1 MKRVVRRYYSKKLG
15 EYVEKTYEYKGYK
28 KVRTTKLFDVNSG
41 HYVLREKE
49 WNDFINKI
57 KNDTSMTGAEK
68 ITVKNDLERIKNDIL
83 RGKSNYRTPKGRLR
97 RIDESSML
105 SRISENKTERFALNM
120 GYSTQELAD
129 MLTDEKNNIIVT
141 EEDILNSK
149 NWGPDHTF
157 SFGGNTWIF
166 TFKYNGLPFVK
177 SV

>member
-15 EYVEKTYEYKGYK
+15 EYVEKTYEYKEYK
-28 KVRTTKLFDVNSG
+28 NVRTPKLFDVKSG

-49 WNDFINKI
+49 WNEFINKI
-57 KNDTSMTGAEK
+57 KLDTSMTGAEK
-68 ITVKNDLERIKNDIL
+68 ITIKNDLERVKNDIL
-83 RGKSNYRTPKGRLR
+83 RGKSNYKTQKGRLR

-105 SRISENKTERFALNM
+105 ARVSENKTERMALNM

-129 MLTDEKNNIIVT
+129 MIGVT
-141 EEDILNSK
+141 EEDILNRK
-149 NWGPDHTF
+149 NWEGDTF
-157 SFGGNTWIF
+157 SLGGNIWIF

>member
-1 MKRVVRRYYSKKLG
+1 MKRVIRRYYSKKLG
-15 EYVEKTYEYKGYK
+15 EYVEKTYEYKEYK
-28 KVRTTKLFDVNSG
+28 NVRTTKLFDVKSG

-49 WNDFINKI
+49 WNEFINKI
-57 KNDTSMTGAEK
+57 KNDDSMTGAEK

-83 RGKSNYRTPKGRLR
+83 KGKSNYRNKSGRLR

-105 SRISENKTERFALNM
+105 ARISENKLERFALNM

-129 MLTDEKNNIIVT
+129 MLTDDNITVT

-149 NWGPDHTF
+149 NWEKDTF
-157 SFGGNTWIF
+157 SLGKNTWIF

>member
-1 MKRVVRRYYSKKLG
+1 MKKVVRRYYSKKLG
-15 EYVEKTYEYKGYK
+15 DYVEKEYYYK
-28 KVRTTKLFDVNSG
+28 SSTKLFDTKG
-41 HYVLREKE
+41 GKYVLREKE
-49 WNDFINKI
+49 WNEFINKI

-83 RGKSNYRTPKGRLR
+83 KGKSNYRYKSGRLR

-105 SRISENKTERFALNM
+105 SRISENKIERFALNI

-129 MLTDEKNNIIVT
+129 MLTDKEKKIIVT

-149 NWGPDHTF
+149 NWEKDTF

>member
-15 EYVEKTYEYKGYK
+15 RYVEKTYEYKNYK
-28 KVRTTKLFDVNSG
+28 DVKTTKLFNVKNG

-57 KNDTSMTGAEK
+57 KNDTNITGAEK
-68 ITVKNDLERIKNDIL
+68 ITVISDLKRIKNDIL
-83 RGKSNYRTPKGRLR
+83 RGKNNYKTSKGRLR
-97 RIDESSML
+97 RIDEESML
-105 SRISENKTERFALNM
+105 ARIAESKIERMALNM
-120 GYSTQELAD
+120 GFSTQELAD
-129 MLTDEKNNIIVT
+129 MLTDDNITVT

-149 NWGPDHTF
+149 NWQNDTF
-157 SFGGNTWIF
+157 SLGKNSWIF

>member
-15 EYVEKTYEYKGYK
+15 KYVEKTYEYKEYK
-28 KVRTTKLFDVNSG
+28 NVRTTKLFDVKSG
-41 HYVLREKE
+41 HYVIREKE

-57 KNDTSMTGAEK
+57 ENDDSMTDAEK
-68 ITVKNDLERIKNDIL
+68 ITITNDLERVKNDIL
-83 RGKSNYRTPKGRLR
+83 KGKNNYRNKSERLR

-105 SRISENKTERFALNM
+105 ARISENKIDRFALNM

-129 MLTDEKNNIIVT
+129 MLTDEKNKIIVT

-149 NWGPDHTF
+149 NWENDTF
-157 SFGGNTWIF
+157 SFGENTWIF

>member
-1 MKRVVRRYYSKKLG
+1 MKKVIRRYYSKKLG
-15 EYVEKTYEYKGYK
+15 KYVEKTYEYKGYK
-28 KVRTTKLFDVNSG
+28 NVRTPKLFDVKSG

-49 WNDFINKI
+49 WNEFINKI

-68 ITVKNDLERIKNDIL
+68 ITVTNDIERVKNDIIK
-83 RGKSNYRTPKGRLR
+83 GKSNYRTPKGRLR

-105 SRISENKTERFALNM
+105 ARISENKIERFALNM

-129 MLTDEKNNIIVT
+129 MLTDEEKKIIVT

-149 NWGPDHTF
+149 NWENDTF

-177 SV
+177 

>member
-15 EYVEKTYEYKGYK
+15 EYVEKTYEYKEYK
-28 KVRTTKLFDVNSG
+28 NVRTPKLFDVKSG

-49 WNDFINKI
+49 WNEFINKI
-57 KNDTSMTGAEK
+57 KLDTSMTGAEK
-68 ITVKNDLERIKNDIL
+68 ITIKNDLERVKNDIL
-83 RGKSNYRTPKGRLR
+83 RGKSNYKTQKGRLR

-105 SRISENKTERFALNM
+105 ARVSENKTERMALNM

-129 MLTDEKNNIIVT
+129 MIGVT
-141 EEDILNSK
+141 EEDILNRK
-149 NWGPDHTF
+149 NWEWDTF
-157 SFGGNTWIF
+157 SLGGNTWIF

>member
-15 EYVEKTYEYKGYK
+15 EYVEKTYEYKNYK
-28 KVRTTKLFDVNSG
+28 NVKTTKLFDIKSG

-49 WNDFINKI
+49 WNEFINKI

-68 ITVKNDLERIKNDIL
+68 ITIKNDLERVKNDIL
-83 RGKSNYRTPKGRLR
+83 RGKSNYRTESGRLR

-105 SRISENKTERFALNM
+105 SRISENKMERMALNM

-129 MLTDEKNNIIVT
+129 MLTDEKKNIIVT

-149 NWGPDHTF
+149 NWVKDTF
-157 SFGGNTWIF
+157 SLGGNTWVF